1 MICGTCRHF
10 TAALGAEAL
19 LHIRRGRRGEC
30 IRPDG
35 WCPNEREGQYT
46 EARLRYEKDPAGARF
61 EPRER

>member
-1 MICGTCRHF
+1 MTCGQCRHWLECDCER
-10 TAALGAEAL
+10 AVV
-19 LHIRRGRRGEC
+19 HIFRGRHGQC